1 MIRAL
6 KSKGKLLTIHASGKD
21 PANEIISKIWPK
33 EDPFPSL
40 GNSIISY
47 LKKNLD
53 KDLLSSLSFGEK
65 RIIKCKLRALPTEIS
80 GGIATSLVF
89 SAWNASIYVNQMDDD
104 KVMKVEKTK
113 NYEKVV
119 QNIVAKN
126 KGLYFNNE
134 IFVIEKK

>member
-1 MIRAL
+1 MEAFQ
-6 KSKGKLLTIHASGKD
+6 A
-21 PANEIISKIWPK
+21 
-33 EDPFPSL
+33 
-40 GNSIISY
+40 
-47 LKKNLD
+47 
-53 KDLLSSLSFGEK
+53 EK
-65 RIIKCKLRALPTEIS
+65 TNDV
-80 GGIATSLVF
+80 ATSLVF